1 MVSGYNSGTQWM
13 KVVKSGVIFMF
24 MGEYRHS
31 IDDKGRLIIPSRVR
45 EDLGD
50 QFIVTRGLEGC
61 LFVYPKIEWDNI
73 IQKYKQLPDTKD
85 RRYFMRIFLSGAT
98 ICELDKQ
105 GRVNIPSPLVEY
117 AELSKDCII
126 IGVDDR
132 LEVWSKDRWDNFI
145 DDNEANLSEIADNLF
160 ESSLNN

>member
-1 MVSGYNSGTQWM
+1 MVQ
-13 KVVKSGVIFMF
+13 SGVIFMF
-24 MGEYRHS
+24 MGEYHHTV
-31 IDDKGRLIIPSRVR
+31 DNKGRLIIPSRVR

-50 QFIVTRGLEGC
+50 QFIVTRGLEKC
-61 LFVYPKIEWDNI
+61 LFIYPKNEWNNI

-105 GRVNIPSPLVEY
+105 GRINIPIPLMEY
-117 AELSKDCII
+117 ACLDKDCII

-132 LEVWSKDRWDNFI
+132 LEVWSKERWDAFI
-145 DDNEANLSEIADNLF
+145 ADNEENLSDIADNLF
-160 ESSLNN
+160 ASNLEV

>member
-1 MVSGYNSGTQWM
+1 
-13 KVVKSGVIFMF
+13 MF
-24 MGEYRHS
+24 MGEFHHTV
-31 IDDKGRLIIPSRVR
+31 DNKGRLIVPSRVR

-50 QFIVTRGLEGC
+50 QFIVTRGLEKC
-61 LFVYPKIEWDNI
+61 LFIYPKNEWNNI

-105 GRVNIPSPLVEY
+105 GRINIPIPLLEY
-117 AELSKDCII
+117 ASLEKDCII

-132 LEVWSKDRWDNFI
+132 LEVWSKERWDAFI
-145 DDNEANLSEIADNLF
+145 SENEENLSDIADNLF
-160 ESSLNN
+160 ASNLEV

>member
-1 MVSGYNSGTQWM
+1 
-13 KVVKSGVIFMF
+13 MF
-24 MGEYRHS
+24 MGEFHHTV
-31 IDDKGRLIIPSRVR
+31 DNKGRLIIPSRVR

-50 QFIVTRGLEGC
+50 QFIVTRGLEKC
-61 LFVYPKIEWDNI
+61 LFIYPKDEWNNI

-105 GRVNIPSPLVEY
+105 GRINIPIPLLEY
-117 AELSKDCII
+117 ASLEKDCII

-132 LEVWSKDRWDNFI
+132 LEVWSKERWDTFI
-145 DDNEANLSEIADNLF
+145 TENEENLSDIADNLF
-160 ESSLNN
+160 ASNLEV

>member
-1 MVSGYNSGTQWM
+1 
-13 KVVKSGVIFMF
+13 MF
-24 MGEYRHS
+24 MGEFHHTV
-31 IDDKGRLIIPSRVR
+31 DNKGRLIIPSRVR

-50 QFIVTRGLEGC
+50 QFIVTRGLEKC
-61 LFVYPKIEWDNI
+61 LFIYPKNEWNNI

-105 GRVNIPSPLVEY
+105 GRINIPIPLLEY
-117 AELSKDCII
+117 ASLEKDCII

-132 LEVWSKDRWDNFI
+132 LEVWSKERWDVFI
-145 DDNEANLSEIADNLF
+145 TENEENLSDIADNLF
-160 ESSLNN
+160 ASNLEV